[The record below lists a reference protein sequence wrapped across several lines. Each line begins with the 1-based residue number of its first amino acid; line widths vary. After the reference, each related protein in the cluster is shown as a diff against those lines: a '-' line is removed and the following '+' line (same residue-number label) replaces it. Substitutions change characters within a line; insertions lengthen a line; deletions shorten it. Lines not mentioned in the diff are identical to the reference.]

1 MSAQSSYKPSD
12 MVQSMKVKVSTFTQQ
27 FTQTEINNLAL
38 GKNNQIHL
46 TNTAMVNHIRNSN
59 LSSLTPS
66 IDITPKYTTLNQQ
79 SSDDGDGIPQ
89 TQTQT
94 YTYTYGTG
102 SCVLIDPGN
111 GTNLLIPFTT
121 PIPIF
126 PPNFNIFTINAFIYQ
141 AGSSASWLDIVNTI
155 LVNTFIGGNNAITNG
170 SVTAPQATLTQ
181 SNTWLP
187 NEYGSGHSYWYNC
200 SSQSEDYVCQQI
212 VVYAALTS
220 YISTVLQGNMPFMQM
235 INLFTGVE
243 SPMWATQGPPYN
255 VGTINF
261 VTTWPFHL
269 NSLSIATYASGP
281 YGPSNNI
288 YQVNYSSNGE
298 TIPTIL
304 SGVSSIDTNDMLNL
318 FQINLPI
325 ALGNPGGSI
334 VSTCSSNPTGIV
346 SLTQI
351 NSNTL
356 PNSVVEMNIIASGTT
371 SVTIS
376 SYVYTDTVT
385 IPNNPDVTFNVT
397 S

>member
-46 TNTAMVNHIRNSN
+46 TDPAMVNYLGNTN

-66 IDITPKYTTLNQQ
+66 IEINPKYTTLSQH
-79 SSDDGDGIPQ
+79 SSGDDDI

-94 YTYTYGTG
+94 YTYGTG
-102 SCVLIDPGN
+102 SWVLIDPGN
-111 GTNLLIPFTT
+111 GTNLILSPTPF
-121 PIPIF
+121 PIYPS
-126 PPNFNIFTINAFIYQ
+126 PTLFNIYAFIYQ
-141 AGSSASWLDIVNTI
+141 AGSSASWLDVVNTI
-155 LVNTFIGGNNAITNG
+155 LVNAFIGTNNAGYN
-170 SVTAPQATLTQ
+170 VTAPQATLTQ
-181 SNTWLP
+181 SNAWLP
-187 NEYGSGHSYWYNC
+187 NEYGSGSSYWYNC

-220 YISTVLQGNMPFMQM
+220 YISTVLQGNLPFMQM

-243 SPMWATQGPPYN
+243 NPMFATPGPPYS

-261 VTTWPFHL
+261 VTTWPFQL
-269 NSLSIATYASGP
+269 NSLSIETYSENIT
-281 YGPSNNI
+281 PSS
-288 YQVNYSSNGE
+288 YQVNYSSSGE
-298 TIPTIL
+298 NIPTVL

-325 ALGNPGGSI
+325 ALGGPSGS
-334 VSTCSSNPTGIV
+334 VVNTYSSNPTGIV
-346 SLTQI
+346 SLTQ
-351 NSNTL
+351 S
-356 PNSVVEMNIIASGTT
+356 NSVVEMNTIASGTT

-376 SYVYTDTVT
+376 SYSEASNPPPITTVSFSVN
-385 IPNNPDVTFNVT
+385 II
-397 S
+397 

>member
-46 TNTAMVNHIRNSN
+46 TDPAMVNYLGNTN

-66 IDITPKYTTLNQQ
+66 IEINPKYTTLSQH
-79 SSDDGDGIPQ
+79 SSGDDDI

-94 YTYTYGTG
+94 YTYGTG
-102 SCVLIDPGN
+102 SWVLIDPGN
-111 GTNLLIPFTT
+111 GTNLILSPTPF
-121 PIPIF
+121 PIYPS
-126 PPNFNIFTINAFIYQ
+126 PTLFNIYAFIYQ
-141 AGSSASWLDIVNTI
+141 AGSSASWLDVVNTI
-155 LVNTFIGGNNAITNG
+155 LVNAFIAGNNAGYNT
-170 SVTAPQATLTQ
+170 TAPQATLTQ
-181 SNTWLP
+181 SNAWLP
-187 NEYGSGHSYWYNC
+187 NEYGSGSSYWYNC

-220 YISTVLQGNMPFMQM
+220 YISTVLQGNLPFMQM

-243 SPMWATQGPPYN
+243 NPMFATPGPPYS

-261 VTTWPFHL
+261 VTTWPFQL
-269 NSLSIATYASGP
+269 NSLSIETYSENIT
-281 YGPSNNI
+281 PSS
-288 YQVNYSSNGE
+288 YQVNYSSSGE
-298 TIPTIL
+298 NIPTVL

-325 ALGNPGGSI
+325 ALGGPSGS
-334 VSTCSSNPTGIV
+334 VVNTYSSNPTGIV
-346 SLTQI
+346 SLTQ
-351 NSNTL
+351 S
-356 PNSVVEMNIIASGTT
+356 NSVVEMNTIASGTT

-376 SYVYTDTVT
+376 SYSEASNPPPITTVSFSVN
-385 IPNNPDVTFNVT
+385 II
-397 S
+397 